1 MLNIKNR
8 KTPEII
14 AEFSGFLLL
23 QGSIK
28 VTIIEY
34 LKNILL
40 TQTSHIDFSYAP

>member
-1 MLNIKNR
+1 MKVRNTQNKLMLNIKNR

-34 LKNILL
+34 LKKYI
-40 TQTSHIDFSYAP
+40 IK